1 MLYFLYLLLFL
12 GLLYTIPPAN
22 LFLTVYLRVQI
33 RNKYDISGSIPK
45 DVITV
50 ICCPFCAL
58 VQEAQQL
65 HDHPVEIT
73 IPRDMV
79 INRGESENKDEPDK
93 T

>member
-1 MLYFLYLLLFL
+1 MLFL

-22 LFLTVYLRVQI
+22 LFLVVYLRGQI

-50 ICCPFCAL
+50 ICCPLCAL

-65 HDHPVEIT
+65 HDHPIEIA
-73 IPRDMV
+73 IPMDMV
-79 INRGESENKDEPDK
+79 INRGESETKDESVK